1 MTLPVAARRE
11 DTVVR
16 GLFRKWILKHIDS
29 WFAYAEELDLGI
41 AMEDIILVT
50 GCHRTKSWTNVAFNE
65 VQTGA
70 QLSLQVNVADALGA
84 NINWGISNV
93 RIQGAVHNQG
103 PSGKVRGMRLQGRTD
118 SIKISSVF
126 TSEPMY
132 IYPRVSC
139 QTLCIRDNSA
149 QSSSGTR
156 ARSGQ

>member
-1 MTLPVAARRE
+1 MAAQRE

-16 GLFRKWILKHIDS
+16 GLFRKWIIKHIDS

-50 GCHRTKSWTNVAFNE
+50 GCHRTKSWTNIAFNE

-103 PSGKVRGMRLQGRTD
+103 PSGKVRSIIMTQLQGRTD
-118 SIKISSVF
+118 SIKISSEF
-126 TSEPMY
+126 
-132 IYPRVSC
+132 
-139 QTLCIRDNSA
+139 A
-149 QSSSGTR
+149 
-156 ARSGQ
+156 